1 MQGKGINDMVVMR
14 SDSTRVHCAASTNQP
29 WRFGNSGSVFGR
41 LAPMMDGSARFIMV
55 ASVHRYQVLD
65 FCFFFSPRFFV
76 ALMPRNVVA
85 RPRLAF
91 GTHNVSPAAQSVFS
105 PGDLIEVCSALNRAL
120 DSNKRAC
127 PGWMGLLCVGA
138 LILCISSCSAP
149 AGLRRSYDDACA
161 QLTDHFQRQGRGI
174 VFSQYR
180 DQDTGRQFGA
190 GAVVVTVSPEQSKP
204 VMVMEYNTPK

>member
-1 MQGKGINDMVVMR
+1 MPLQRISPG
-14 SDSTRVHCAASTNQP
+14 DSATADL
-29 WRFGNSGSVFGR
+29 FSGH

-65 FCFFFSPRFFV
+65 FWVFFFVRFFV
-76 ALMPRNVVA
+76 ALMPSC
-85 RPRLAF
+85 RPTAF
-91 GTHNVSPAAQSVFS
+91 GFWDPHNVSPAAQSVFS
-105 PGDLIEVCSALNRAL
+105 SGDLIEVCSALNRAL

-138 LILCISSCSAP
+138 VILCISSCSAP
-149 AGLRRSYDDACA
+149 AGLRRSYDGACA
-161 QLTDHFQRQGRGI
+161 DLTDHFQRQGRGI

-180 DQDTGRQFGA
+180 DQDTGHQFGA